1 MGEPT
6 LIGTAS
12 GTTSTCIRIESI
24 GGKTFYRYEKTF
36 YHCKD
41 LCILRDIIWLFMQR
55 DGLVRS
61 FGNLKDYCPQPS
73 TTPSYEAFG
82 QSRFCFYSMSQE
94 DTGAPVPR

>member
-41 LCILRDIIWLFMQR
+41 LCILRDIIWLFMQH
-55 DGLVRS
+55 DGLVRG
-61 FGNLKDYCPQPS
+61 FGNLKDYRPGSPQRLHMKYS
-73 TTPSYEAFG
+73 GKAVFAFTACAKKT
-82 QSRFCFYSMSQE
+82 R
-94 DTGAPVPR
+94 APRLR